1 MAVAAAAAA
10 AGPCRAVRASGVPAL
25 VAEPS
30 ARSFP
35 ILFSPISEC
44 PGVPGARERKA
55 IGGACGLRGVARAN
69 LTRISLDQAY
79 DARERFNCGPGHL
92 LPVLRLHKDTKATQG
107 TCAQPKSSCQAEDM
121 VDLTD
126 AAEPGAAG
134 GDSKEMVVEAMRW
147 GLVPS
152 YTKGSASEALQAGF
166 RMINARSDNL
176 LRVHKRLL
184 DRKRCVVVVDGFYE
198 WLDKM
203 RPSPAH
209 LSPAGKERRSSVKRP
224 FFMRAHGGGPLFLA
238 GLYDTWRGA
247 EGEHVA
253 VAGAGEQQRT
263 EAQLRTHTV
272 ITTES
277 NRQLSW
283 LHDRMPVILDP
294 GQVDVWLDSA
304 RYAFESPV
312 IQKLL
317 EPYAGTLDCYEVST
331 TVNSIKN
338 NCRDCLLPLS
348 EFKARQQAAGIG
360 AFFSSPLRQS
370 AARTLP
376 WGCDGGT
383 AGKEREEEG
392 KEEGGNV
399 EQDRSCAGKRTR
411 EKEVAEAQAANTS
424 WSHTDSSWDS
434 GGGNSGVRDSLQE
447 EWRGQSAESQA
458 CSKAR
463 AEAHSG
469 DE

>member
-1 MAVAAAAAA
+1 M
-10 AGPCRAVRASGVPAL
+10 
-25 VAEPS
+25 
-30 ARSFP
+30 
-35 ILFSPISEC
+35 
-44 PGVPGARERKA
+44 
-55 IGGACGLRGVARAN
+55 
-69 LTRISLDQAY
+69 TRISLDQAY

-92 LPVLRLHKDTKATQG
+92 LPVLRLHEDTEATQG

-147 GLVPS
+147 GLVVH
-152 YTKGSASEALQAGF
+152 TKGSASEALQAGF
-166 RMINARSDNL
+166 RMINARSDNPLRAQAAARPQTLCRRCRWL
-176 LRVHKRLL
+176 LRVARQ
-184 DRKRCVVVVDGFYE
+184 DAPVACPPESRKKGAALIGEAPIFHARSRR
-198 WLDKM
+198 
-203 RPSPAH
+203 RP
-209 LSPAGKERRSSVKRP
+209 LV
-224 FFMRAHGGGPLFLA
+224 FA
-238 GLYDTWRGA
+238 GLYDTRRGA

-263 EAQLRTHTV
+263 ETQLRTHTV

-370 AARTLP
+370 AARHCHGAVMEGQPAKKRT
-376 WGCDGGT
+376 
-383 AGKEREEEG
+383 GKR
-392 KEEGGNV
+392 KGGNLSRKGPA
-399 EQDRSCAGKRTR
+399 Q
-411 EKEVAEAQAANTS
+411 EADA
-424 WSHTDSSWDS
+424 
-434 GGGNSGVRDSLQE
+434 
-447 EWRGQSAESQA
+447 
-458 CSKAR
+458 
-463 AEAHSG
+463 
-469 DE
+469 

>member
-1 MAVAAAAAA
+1 
-10 AGPCRAVRASGVPAL
+10 
-25 VAEPS
+25 
-30 ARSFP
+30 
-35 ILFSPISEC
+35 
-44 PGVPGARERKA
+44 
-55 IGGACGLRGVARAN
+55 
-69 LTRISLDQAY
+69 
-79 DARERFNCGPGHL
+79 
-92 LPVLRLHKDTKATQG
+92 
-107 TCAQPKSSCQAEDM
+107 
-121 VDLTD
+121 
-126 AAEPGAAG
+126 
-134 GDSKEMVVEAMRW
+134 
-147 GLVPS
+147 
-152 YTKGSASEALQAGF
+152 
-166 RMINARSDNL
+166 
-176 LRVHKRLL
+176 
-184 DRKRCVVVVDGFYE
+184 
-198 WLDKM
+198 
-203 RPSPAH
+203 
-209 LSPAGKERRSSVKRP
+209 
-224 FFMRAHGGGPLFLA
+224 
-238 GLYDTWRGA
+238 
-247 EGEHVA
+247 VA

-263 EAQLRTHTV
+263 ETQLRTHTV

-469 DE
+469 SRSGAVGVGRGLGTQGKKGTGRSVAKQSKQGTGRSVAKQSKQGRGARGVQGTLTSFFSGKDPAP

>member
-1 MAVAAAAAA
+1 MR
-10 AGPCRAVRASGVPAL
+10 PTRRC
-25 VAEPS
+25 
-30 ARSFP
+30 
-35 ILFSPISEC
+35 
-44 PGVPGARERKA
+44 
-55 IGGACGLRGVARAN
+55 ACQCD
-69 LTRISLDQAY
+69 ISLDQAY

-92 LPVLRLHKDTKATQG
+92 LPVLRLQKATETTQG
-107 TCAQPKSSCQAEDM
+107 ACAQPGSLCKAEDM

-134 GDSKEMVVEAMRW
+134 VDSREMVVEAMRW

-253 VAGAGEQQRT
+253 VAGTGEQQRT
-263 EAQLRTHTV
+263 GTQLRTHTV

-317 EPYAGTLDCYEVST
+317 EPYAGTLDCYEVSA

-338 NCRDCLLPLS
+338 NCPDCLLPVS

-360 AFFSSPLRQS
+360 AFFSSPLRQD
-370 AARTLP
+370 AAKTLP
-376 WGCDGGT
+376 WGRHGGT
-383 AGKEREEEG
+383 AGNDEDG
-392 KEEGGNV
+392 KDEDGNLY
-399 EQDRSCAGKRTR
+399 QDRACAGKRTR
-411 EKEVAEAQAANTS
+411 EEEQVAGAQAANVS
-424 WSHTDSSWDS
+424 RSHTDSKFSRD
-434 GGGNSGVRDSLQE
+434 GDGGNSGVRDSLRE
-447 EWRGQSAESQA
+447 EWRGQSAESRA
-458 CSKAR
+458 SSKAR

-469 DE
+469 NE